1 MVAGDRLRWADM
13 VDNVAADNEDRAT
26 LQQAIWFPPFSMQH
40 TVTCDI
46 EIESLLKKA
55 DGGVCPPH
63 KCPRPTVLV
72 LSRDVSEEID
82 DEEWKQRSDKRS
94 KAVAQCKALPE
105 YQRLK
110 RLGSSDEEPR
120 TPNALD
126 RSLSKRRWK
135 FLLQQ
140 WRSEIQKLATEHV
153 ECNEA
158 AS

>member
-1 MVAGDRLRWADM
+1 M

-158 AS
+158 RAGMLGEASEL